1 MSEKIYNADN
11 IFAKILRR
19 EIQANVIYEDAFSL
33 AFNDIAPAAP
43 VHVLVIPKFECI
55 SFNDFVQKADP
66 SFVSSFFLCK
76 KLLSFLAWKNRDTEL
91 WLITEMMRSRLSIIF
106 ISTCLGKNILAN
118 LLAEFLFEVYVS
130 RLVNA
135 HQCW

>member
-66 SFVSSFFLCK
+66 SFVSSFFLSVQK
-76 KLLSFLAWKNRDTEL
+76 VAKLLGLEESGYRIVANHGNDAEQTVYHFHIHLLGKKHL
-91 WLITEMMRSRLSIIF
+91 GKF
-106 ISTCLGKNILAN
+106 IS
-118 LLAEFLFEVYVS
+118 
-130 RLVNA
+130 
-135 HQCW
+135 

>member
-11 IFAKILRR
+11 VFAKILRR

-66 SFVSSFFLCK
+66 SFVSSFFLSVQK
-76 KLLSFLAWKNRDTEL
+76 VAKLLGLEESGYRIVANHGNDGEQTVYHFHIHLLGKKHL
-91 WLITEMMRSRLSIIF
+91 GKF
-106 ISTCLGKNILAN
+106 IS
-118 LLAEFLFEVYVS
+118 
-130 RLVNA
+130 
-135 HQCW
+135 